1 MEGYARLDKGL
12 EDLAKKYVLFC
23 KEGCLLPD
31 RKMVKSSNPKISIII
46 PMYNE
51 EKNLLKVIRSIQNQS
66 LQEIEI
72 VCVNDNS
79 NDKTLPML
87 ESFQKEDPRITIITN
102 KYNRGVIYNR
112 IYGAIQSKG
121 EYVTFIDAD
130 DGLCNIEIL
139 EHAYYYATKK
149 YNEKIEIIHYQTC
162 GCSVNEKG
170 EMDPFAIFCT
180 FNPFN
185 FEQIIRA
192 PEIGDNFMQKKK
204 NITGSGFVFD
214 KIYSRDLIL
223 RVGDY
228 LGPHIWN
235 QNLIFVDDLLLAV
248 GAMKC
253 AKSIVNIGEIGYWHF
268 MDSDTS
274 TTSRI
279 WDLDGDRLKEPEK
292 TNKKLGDYMI
302 ILSRIL
308 ELTENEPETE
318 EFREELVKRLL
329 KEGYIHVFA
338 RSIHYDALINLF
350 ERLYNWKY
358 ATEEAKIRIKAYVK
372 MILKYK
378 LEPEKKYA
386 YLLK

>member
-1 MEGYARLDKGL
+1 
-12 EDLAKKYVLFC
+12 
-23 KEGCLLPD
+23 
-31 RKMVKSSNPKISIII
+31 
-46 PMYNE
+46 
-51 EKNLLKVIRSIQNQS
+51 
-66 LQEIEI
+66 
-72 VCVNDNS
+72 
-79 NDKTLPML
+79 
-87 ESFQKEDPRITIITN
+87 
-102 KYNRGVIYNR
+102 
-112 IYGAIQSKG
+112 
-121 EYVTFIDAD
+121 
-130 DGLCNIEIL
+130 
-139 EHAYYYATKK
+139 
-149 YNEKIEIIHYQTC
+149 
-162 GCSVNEKG
+162 
-170 EMDPFAIFCT
+170 MDPFAIFCT

-185 FEQIIRA
+185 FGQIIRA
-192 PEIGDNFMQKKK
+192 PEISDNFWKKKK
-204 NITGSGFVFD
+204 NVTGSGFVFD

-268 MDSDTS
+268 MDSYTS

-279 WDLDGDRLKEPEK
+279 WDLDGDRLKEPDK

-302 ILSRIL
+302 IISRIL
-308 ELTENEPETE
+308 ELTENEPETG
-318 EFREELVKRLL
+318 EFREEIVKRLL

-350 ERLYNWKY
+350 ETLYNWKY
-358 ATEEAKIRIKAYVK
+358 VTDDAKIRIRSYVK

-386 YLLK
+386 YLIK